1 MSCSVIGIWKGVV
14 QMDAPCGVPR
24 LPTTATKLS
33 PQREK
38 GSQPEFTLRIPSH
51 ATGFGPLRLAI
62 PRLQQSCQ
70 VVKVMKRYLYIYIT
84 YIDANAWQSVKKS
97 EESFQMNKGQMPG
110 ADHYLRHQSQHQVL
124 QLLAECC
131 QPSP

>member
-70 VVKVMKRYLYIYIT
+70 VVKVMNIYI
-84 YIDANAWQSVKKS
+84 YIDANARQSVKKS

-110 ADHYLRHQSQHQVL
+110 DQDYLRHQSQHQVL